1 MRQLPQRRAEN
12 RGQALVEFA
21 CVLPI
26 FLLMLFAIID
36 VGRVVWAN
44 DSLANAAR
52 EAARYAIVHGGS
64 DTTTDPVGP
73 GLTKQP
79 IVDTAHAFA
88 IAAGDNLVVQVC
100 YGEGCTGD
108 NDTTA
113 SNARGT
119 PVTVTVRSEVSML
132 TGSLVGFAPLAVSAT
147 STMVVNN

>member
-1 MRQLPQRRAEN
+1 MRSRHERRARN
-12 RGQALVEFA
+12 RGQGLVEFA
-21 CVLPI
+21 FVLPI

-36 VGRVVWAN
+36 IGRVVWAN

-64 DTTTDPVGP
+64 ETTTDPVGP
-73 GLTKQP
+73 GITKQP

-100 YGEGCTGD
+100 YGAGCTGD
-108 NDTTA
+108 SDTVA

-119 PVTVTVRSEVSML
+119 PVTVSVRSQVSML
-132 TGSLVGFAPLAVSAT
+132 TGSLVGFDPFAVSAT